1 MKMVRK
7 IDGLRNSGIP
17 LGGLGT
23 GSVELRSDGLFHEWQ
38 IMNNQPWGRGPEARI
53 PEDAL
58 FFGLQLNDKEKRSVV
73 LASPREL
80 TGWLMEPYVGP
91 WLERPVD
98 IRSRARFPFTEL
110 EYDVDSLPVKVSL
123 EAFSPFIP
131 LNAKDSGLPLAYFTF
146 SLENRSDE
154 KQSLTFFGCMAN
166 VVGCS
171 SADALSVMEVESRGK
186 HASIRFSRE
195 GISDQAPDYGSVVL
209 GMVADKTGTTS
220 YGTHLKP
227 RDLWEVLRDT
237 GRLENHDFA
246 SAAGAPY
253 PIEEGRRGRL
263 RKGLNSRGALARTMT
278 LEPGETAKVTFILAW
293 HFPNLIERGVQAK
306 NVVGSNI
313 GHQYENRFKNATEVF
328 NYAVRN
334 AEKLR
339 RETKDFFDAYYQSSM
354 EPWLLEAVSA
364 QLTTLIK
371 SSWWDK
377 QGRFGIWEGL
387 GCCGL
392 QTTDI
397 THYGS
402 FPIVQF
408 FPEIEKSQMRLTKD
422 NVETPGDIPH
432 MMPGTFACCDVN
444 DLKRI
449 DLMPQFVLLVWR
461 DVLWTADLEYL
472 REMWPTVKDAMAFM
486 DTKDL
491 DGDGLP
497 NNTGADQT
505 YDQFPMKGTSAF
517 VGILFLASLHAA
529 AEMAELVG
537 EADYARNMRQRFA
550 SAEKLLDEQ
559 LWTGEF
565 YRLCYDP
572 VTGDCNDGVMTD
584 QINGD
589 WFVRQTTGAGLL
601 GDPKVKSSL
610 RSILDACSHPAGFL
624 ANCAW
629 PKGGGPGISRLGVD
643 QASCPWSGVEYT
655 VAAHMILLGM
665 EREGIKVARNVWERY
680 ERVGERFNHV
690 ECGGHYYRALSSWA
704 VYLAL
709 SGWTVDLL
717 NSTLKVRMGRKPM
730 QSVLTT
736 ANAWGTMNV
745 DRKAVSITL
754 KRGTLKLK
762 NLEIAGKPLA
772 SVRAKINNKVVGTD
786 LRNRTI
792 VFQKTAALKA
802 GDRLTVTLS

>member
-1 MKMVRK
+1 MTQMAN
-7 IDGLRNSGIP
+7 GLKNSGIP

-38 IMNNQPWGRGPEARI
+38 IMNNNPWGPGPKVDV
-53 PEDAL
+53 PNNAL
-58 FFGLQLNDKEKRSVV
+58 FFGLQLTGADKRSVV
-73 LASPREL
+73 LASPDEL
-80 TGWLMEPYVGP
+80 FGWLMDPYLLP
-91 WLERPVD
+91 WLERPTE
-98 IRSRARFPFTEL
+98 IKSKARFPFTEL
-110 EYDVDSLPVKVSL
+110 EYDFPGLPANVSL

-131 LNAKDSGLPLAYFTF
+131 LDAKNSGLPLAYLTFTI
-146 SLENRSDE
+146 ENRSKKE
-154 KQSLTFFGCMAN
+154 LPLTFFGCMAN
-166 VVGCS
+166 LAGAS
-171 SADALSVMEVESRGK
+171 SDDALSVMEFTGRGK
-186 HASIRFSRE
+186 RASMSFCRE
-195 GISDQAPDYGSVVL
+195 NIPDQQSDCGSVAL
-209 GMVADKTGTTS
+209 GMVADKPGVTS
-220 YGTHLKP
+220 YGMHLKT
-227 RDLWEVLRDT
+227 RDLWDVLRET

-246 SAAGAPY
+246 TAEGAPY
-253 PIEEGRRGRL
+253 PIEAGRRGRR
-263 RKGLNSRGALARTMT
+263 RKGFRSHGALARSMT
-278 LEPGETAKVTFILAW
+278 LKPGESTRVTFMVCW
-293 HFPNLIERGVQAK
+293 HFPNLIERDLKAK
-306 NVVGSNI
+306 NAVGANI
-313 GHQYENRFKNATEVF
+313 GHQYENWFEDATDVFKYAAKNAD
-328 NYAVRN
+328 
-334 AEKLR
+334 KLR
-339 RETKDFFDAYYQSSM
+339 GETKQFFDAYYSSTM

-377 QGRFGIWEGL
+377 YGRFGIWEGL

-422 NVETPGDIPH
+422 NVEEAGDIPH
-432 MMPGTFACCDVN
+432 MMPATFACSDVDN
-444 DLKRI
+444 LKRI

-491 DGDGLP
+491 NGDGLP

-517 VGILFLASLHAA
+517 VGILFLASLRAT
-529 AEMAELVG
+529 AEMAELMG
-537 EADYARNMRQRFA
+537 ETDYACDLRQRF
-550 SAEKLLDEQ
+550 SAAKDLLDEQ
-559 LWTGEF
+559 LWTGDF

-572 VTGDCNDGVMTD
+572 VTGQGNDGVMTD

-589 WFVRQTTGAGLL
+589 WFIRQTTGTGLL
-601 GDPKVKSSL
+601 ANGKVKSAL
-610 RSILDACSHPAGFL
+610 RSIIDACSHPAGFL

-629 PKGGGPGISRLGVD
+629 PKGGGAGTSRLGTD
-643 QASCPWSGVEYT
+643 QANCPWSGVEYA

-665 EREGIKVARNVWERY
+665 ENAGIKVARDVWERY
-680 ERVGERFNHV
+680 EHVGERFNHI

-709 SGWTVDLL
+709 SGWTMDIL
-717 NSTLKVRMGRKPM
+717 NRTLKLRIGRKPM

-736 ANAWGTMNV
+736 ANAWGILNV
-745 DRKAVSITL
+745 DGKTIRVSIE
-754 KRGTLKLK
+754 RGSLKLK
-762 NLEIAGKPLA
+762 TIEIAGKRFKN
-772 SVRAKINNKVVGTD
+772 VRVTVNNKAVEAEVCNGSIA
-786 LRNRTI
+786 LQR
-792 VFQKTAALKA
+792 VAAVKSGDVLKI
-802 GDRLTVTLS
+802 TLS